1 MPIKTDLHIIKGMQK
16 DISVSKANAEF
27 AFDAMNIRLTARE
40 GNTLLS
46 VTNEKGNKEVPIN
59 TLGEAVTIEG
69 IVIGKEIIN
78 NYLILFTTSIEESP
92 EYRDRI
98 YRLEKDLNRF
108 TCTILFKGDLNFDL
122 EHPIESIGIFENE
135 DIQKVY
141 WVDGI
146 NPVRFINIT
155 KTCADISNS

>member
-78 NYLILFTTSIEESP
+78 NYLFLLILIP
-92 EYRDRI
+92 
-98 YRLEKDLNRF
+98 
-108 TCTILFKGDLNFDL
+108 IL
-122 EHPIESIGIFENE
+122 
-135 DIQKVY
+135 V
-141 WVDGI
+141 
-146 NPVRFINIT
+146 NI
-155 KTCADISNS
+155 